1 MKKIFVLLFYFC
13 CHYFTHAQNSFE
25 TNPNGT
31 TAIISSIGMGS
42 SLINNSRTGF
52 YANTGSISTNNTVRA
67 IQGIA
72 SNSTDLNIGVY
83 GFANGNNSNFNYA
96 IAGDTNVNTGTG
108 VGFFGNCYTS
118 SISADYLYGAQFNTA
133 TFNGTNGGAIA
144 YGVQANIYGNGAIT
158 QKLGFNSKVEGSASD
173 YSSGISTSVS
183 NTGNGLSYGGFFNTF
198 GSGTGIKYGIYSIA
212 NNQANALSY
221 GGYFEALG
229 TGTGTKYGIYAKAS
243 GSGTLYAAVLDGK
256 VGIGTSSVST
266 NEILEVNGR
275 MRLRRGAFASGL
287 WLNNSANGTA
297 ITDGAFVGLNN
308 ETNGSETVGFWLNG
322 AFRFLVDR
330 SGNMNIDGK
339 INRTQTGTSNVV
351 PIAYG
356 NINGDGSINS
366 NSSTGNFSVTR
377 QSTGIFVITIANE
390 SFNYLNYNTT
400 ATIIGYQTYGFI
412 SSNDNGSGSLTISIA
427 STSGNQ
433 KDLPFCFVIYKK

>member
-13 CHYFTHAQNSFE
+13 CHFFTQAQNSVE

-31 TAIISSIGMGS
+31 SAIISSIGMGS

-52 YANTGSISTNNTVRA
+52 YANTGSISTNNSVRA

-96 IAGDTNVNTGTG
+96 FEGDANVNTGTG
-108 VGFFGNCYTS
+108 ASFFGNCFTS

-133 TFNGTNGGAIA
+133 TYNGTNGGAIA

-183 NTGNGLSYGGFFNTF
+183 NTGNGLAYGGFFNTF
-198 GSGTGIKYGIYSIA
+198 GPGTGIKYGIYSIA

-308 ETNGSETVGFWLNG
+308 ESSGSETVGFWLNG

-330 SGNMNIDGK
+330 AGNTTIDGEL
-339 INRTQTGTSNVV
+339 NRTQTSNANLL

-356 NINGDGSINS
+356 TIGSNGTITLSTSTDNFTS
-366 NSSTGNFSVTR
+366 NKTNTGIYEITLSSENYTAATHLTTTTLLSSTF
-377 QSTGIFVITIANE
+377 
-390 SFNYLNYNTT
+390 
-400 ATIIGYQTYGFI
+400 GFI
-412 SSNDNGSGSLTISIA
+412 RVLESNNKLIVYTADISGSPLDKSF
-427 STSGNQ
+427 S
-433 KDLPFCFVIYKK
+433 FVIYKK